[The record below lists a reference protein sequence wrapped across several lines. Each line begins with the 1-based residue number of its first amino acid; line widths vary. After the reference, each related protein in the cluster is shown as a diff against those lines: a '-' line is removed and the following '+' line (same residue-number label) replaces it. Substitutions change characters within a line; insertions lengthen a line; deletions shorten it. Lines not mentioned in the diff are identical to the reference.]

1 MPQRP
6 EGLTM
11 PKGFRGR
18 AIAFSEPRGAAAPA
32 AQGLLARALEPISR
46 IAYEAPS
53 VEAGLAQL
61 LDTLCEALHW
71 PIGHVYHLADD
82 EAPALTS
89 AAIWHLDRPER
100 FAPFQESS
108 EQIVFAP
115 GRGLVGAVLAQRRPG
130 LSPDV
135 SRDRRFLRRRAA
147 EATGVRA
154 WLAFPVVADDRVVA
168 VCECFSTER
177 VALDPAIGGLLS
189 CAGLALGRLYERE
202 RWRAERDRL
211 LHELADGGAGRARL
225 SALAGAIAHE
235 INSPLFAARA
245 CLSVLAADEPGE
257 PLLAGAQAELARIAA
272 VLERLDNL
280 ARQAPVGQSLDQ
292 FTEPPAA

>member
-1 MPQRP
+1 
-6 EGLTM
+6 M

-18 AIAFSEPRGAAAPA
+18 AIAFSDPGTGAVAAPA
-32 AQGLLARALEPISR
+32 GPLGPLARALEPISR

-53 VEAGLAQL
+53 VEAGLAEV
-61 LDTLCEALHW
+61 LDALCGAIQW
-71 PIGHVYHLADD
+71 PIGHVYHLADE

-89 AAIWHLDRPER
+89 AAIWHIERPER
-100 FAPFQESS
+100 FAPFQEST
-108 EQIVFAP
+108 EQITFAP
-115 GRGLVGAVLAQRRPG
+115 GRGLVGEVLARRRPG

-154 WLAFPVVADDRVVA
+154 WLAFPIVADDRVVA
-168 VCECFSTER
+168 VCECFTTER

-202 RWRAERDRL
+202 RWRAERARL
-211 LHELADGGAGRARL
+211 LGELAAGREGRAAL

-235 INSPLFAARA
+235 VNSPLFAARA
-245 CLSVLAADEPGE
+245 CLSLLAADQPGE
-257 PLLAGAQAELARIAA
+257 PLLAGAQGELERIAA
-272 VLERLDNL
+272 VLQRLDGL
-280 ARQAPVGQSLDQ
+280 AREAPVGQTLDKVLP
-292 FTEPPAA
+292 PPASGG